1 MCRLPSSVSGW
12 HLVSESVCCGRVQVP
27 SCLGTPDRDHV
38 PRDHAD
44 RPAGNQGGKVDS
56 AVAAGVSGL
65 GETQRRESQRELL
78 ALQSVWRDR
87 AILRRFGGCT
97 GAVDSRIS
105 GCICRCVTRVPCPVP
120 PTHSPRPPRLPA
132 GMKGTIPA
140 RWSALC
146 GRLVCCSAVISCRG
160 STLAAR

>member
-1 MCRLPSSVSGW
+1 MSST
-12 HLVSESVCCGRVQVP
+12 ESTKNIKGNRKIETKKVKKFKPVLRIIKEVDKEKEENKL
-27 SCLGTPDRDHV
+27 LGTPDQDHV

-44 RPAGNQGGKVDS
+44 RPAGNQGGKVNS

-87 AILRRFGGCT
+87 AILRLFGGCT
-97 GAVDSRIS
+97 GAVESRIS

-132 GMKGTIPA
+132 GMKDQKA
-140 RWSALC
+140 SN
-146 GRLVCCSAVISCRG
+146 
-160 STLAAR
+160 